1 MKARKNIY
9 LAALAREIRTDEGI
23 DQICKAIGIKNG
35 TESDA
40 YCWLEDGRTE
50 KEIIQML
57 RKIGYDIPKEIVG
70 SEDVTFDSTIQD

>member
-9 LAALAREIRTDEGI
+9 LAALASEIRTDEGI

-50 KEIIQML
+50 KEIICVL
-57 RKIGYDIPKEIVG
+57 RKIGYDIPKEVVG